1 MDVEMIIL
9 EAELNI
15 LEEFIYSLDFLD
27 QELIFEEQRTPLK

>member
-1 MDVEMIIL
+1 MDDELIIL